1 LNLFDSYQDGT
12 DESDK
17 NQQGT
22 NFVSHPHDTPFPE
35 PRLSAVLFFEDFES
49 GLGQWE
55 TIGNGV
61 IVADP
66 LKPNNQALSF
76 TKTWGFGDILSKPTI
91 NVKSG
96 RYVLTFD
103 YLGTCSDK
111 NCGGFIGYEP
121 GDVWLGGTDISYPGL
136 SVQLPDTGR
145 WERVTIFFSGPPSI
159 QFQLEDWYGFDRSAL
174 IAGDAYFDNILLTDD
189 VFGLFL
195 PVISGEK

>member
-1 LNLFDSYQDGT
+1 MMKAMRINRGLILFLILT
-12 DESDK
+12 
-17 NQQGT
+17 T
-22 NFVSHPHDTPFPE
+22 PFFPNFVFSG
-35 PRLSAVLFFEDFES
+35 VLFFEDFES

-76 TKTWGFGDILSKPTI
+76 TKTWGYGDIISKPTI
-91 NVKSG
+91 NSRSG
-96 RYVLTFD
+96 RYILTFD
-103 YLGTCSDK
+103 YLGTCSDN

-121 GDVWLGGTDISYPGL
+121 GDVWLGGTDIRFPGL

-145 WERVTIFFSGPPSI
+145 WERVTIFFSGPTSI
-159 QFQLEDWYGFDRSAL
+159 QFQLEDWYGYDRSAL

-189 VFGLFL
+189 VFSLFL
-195 PVISGEK
+195 PLISGENN